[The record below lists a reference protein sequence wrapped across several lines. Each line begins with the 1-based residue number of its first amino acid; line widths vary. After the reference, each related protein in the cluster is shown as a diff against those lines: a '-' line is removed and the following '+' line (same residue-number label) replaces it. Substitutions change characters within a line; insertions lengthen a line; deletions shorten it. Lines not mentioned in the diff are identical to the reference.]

1 MNATERRN
9 AISQALCLRRH
20 DTMDNLAF
28 EFSVTRRTIV
38 NDIAVLSL
46 SHPVY
51 TQSGKYNGGVYVV
64 DGYYLRKEFLTPE
77 QKQLIEVLSETV
89 TPEQREILRS
99 IISKFGRK
107 DNSEWRI
114 SSK

>member
-1 MNATERRN
+1 MNATERRE
-9 AISQALCLRRH
+9 AIIRTLCQRRH
-20 DTMDNLAF
+20 ETMENLAF

-46 SHPVY
+46 SHPIY
-51 TQSGKYNGGVYVV
+51 TMSGKYGGGVYVS

-77 QKQLIEVLSETV
+77 QQQLLEALGRIVN
-89 TPEQREILRS
+89 PGQREILNS

-107 DNSEWRI
+107 DNSERRI
-114 SSK
+114 

>member
-1 MNATERRN
+1 MNATERRD
-9 AISQALCLRRH
+9 AIIQALCLRRH

-46 SHPVY
+46 SHPIY
-51 TQSGKYNGGVYVV
+51 TQSGKYGGGVYVA

-77 QKQLIEVLSETV
+77 QKQLLEALSETV
-89 TPEQREILRS
+89 NPEEREILKS

-114 SSK
+114 